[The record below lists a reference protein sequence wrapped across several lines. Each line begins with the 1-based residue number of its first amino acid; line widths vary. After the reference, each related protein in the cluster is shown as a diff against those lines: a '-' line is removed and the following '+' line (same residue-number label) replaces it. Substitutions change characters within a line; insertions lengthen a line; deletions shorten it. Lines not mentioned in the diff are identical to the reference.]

1 MKKLVKFAGVLGGVC
16 IVIDALDVF
25 SKAHMLSC
33 MNNLYSDEVDD
44 MIEILENA
52 DDEYDVNAYVGFK
65 DKCIAKVAKMLIES
79 N

>member
-16 IVIDALDVF
+16 IVIEALDVF

-33 MNNLYSDEVDD
+33 MNDLYSDEVDD
-44 MIEILENA
+44 MIEILEKA
-52 DDEYDVNAYVGFK
+52 DEYDVNAYTKAK